1 MRDLEAMRKKF
12 EIEYALAELEN
23 KLESEHPEL
32 AEAGIEVRMF
42 DPVKKGDS
50 NWCVF
55 KKSSFSEE
63 MTEKDACMLLSI
75 FPSDEKFPVYHG
87 QARQY
92 DDEYYDMRLSRN
104 PKQEHTML
112 EITWKHAG
120 IRMQVEFPITNES
133 SLLDW
138 FKEDH
143 RKLEESEISSYGI
156 QKTRFNYDY
165 RNYFKVLDWSSG
177 KSIHYQGGSRQ
188 QTMHAVMN
196 SIVEHLKYQ
205 YQFAEE

>member
-1 MRDLEAMRKKF
+1 M
-12 EIEYALAELEN
+12 
-23 KLESEHPEL
+23 P
-32 AEAGIEVRMF
+32 
-42 DPVKKGDS
+42 PV
-50 NWCVF
+50 
-55 KKSSFSEE
+55 
-63 MTEKDACMLLSI
+63 
-75 FPSDEKFPVYHG
+75 
-87 QARQY
+87 Q
-92 DDEYYDMRLSRN
+92 
-104 PKQEHTML
+104 
-112 EITWKHAG
+112 
-120 IRMQVEFPITNES
+120 ITNES

-143 RKLEESEISSYGI
+143 RKLEDSEISSYGI